1 MAGCGGV
8 KQDGGV
14 WTRERVEALGMV
26 CDVETAWQIL
36 GIGRTV
42 AYRLAREGEFPTPI
56 RKIGGQYRV
65 PVKGLLD
72 FLDGVEPEGR
82 ILGEEVGR

>member
-1 MAGCGGV
+1 MADCNGGKRTV
-8 KQDGGV
+8 GS

-26 CDVETAWQIL
+26 CDVETAAQIL

-42 AYRLAREGEFPTPI
+42 AYRLAREGDFPTPI

-65 PVKGLLD
+65 LVRGLLD
-72 FLDGVEPEGR
+72 FLDGAELEPVEAVR
-82 ILGEEVGR
+82 AQ